1 MFLQKNNTKFLKS
14 YFMKLAFNLANIHN
28 NMTGVNP
35 SVGCLVCKKNKILSY
50 GVEQASK
57 WRATCLGTL
66 YFPPCQKLKL
76 W

>member
-50 GVEQASK
+50 GAN
-57 WRATCLGTL
+57 GTVCIAMTEAW
-66 YFPPCQKLKL
+66 YTSCISAP
-76 W
+76 